1 MTTNK
6 RPALRVVSKENAPST
21 TNRPPKISLI
31 DLLKFAEGVSDI
43 ESGQKKPL
51 MKVSEIA
58 SFGTANEVQNS
69 ELRKADD

>member
-6 RPALRVVSKENAPST
+6 KPALRVVSKENTRST
-21 TNRPPKISLI
+21 TNKSPKISLV

-43 ESGQKKPL
+43 ESGHTKPVI
-51 MKVSEIA
+51 KVSEIA

-69 ELRKADD
+69 QLRKAAD